1 MRTFAQMVATR
12 AHWLAL
18 PIACLLLFPSPWMW
32 LGFLGAP
39 VIWGC
44 RWIAR
49 GAPFPASVV
58 NLPLTILLAMVA
70 FGFAIT
76 PAPDLAIATAGQ
88 VIAGVTIFFVLTDYL
103 DSSKHLW
110 NIASALVLF
119 GVALALVAP
128 FTVSWSANKLFG
140 LPAFYEAWW
149 PHLAEETNP
158 NILAGALAPI
168 VPIALALIAQGERRQ
183 RMLGAIA
190 LAPILLILLLLQSR
204 GAVFGLAMG
213 LIVWLA
219 LYNRWVLPFV
229 PFGILAILA
238 INNAMGAVSFTNLF
252 YGETGTGSPGT
263 LFQRQDL
270 WLQSLF
276 LIRQS
281 PVFGIGLSGYPHLAP
296 VTWPNSPAQP
306 GGSPNHAHNLF
317 LQVALD
323 TGVLGLA
330 AFVAILVLAWRTVW
344 SARHSQPQRHL
355 TIALCASWVVLI
367 VHGLGDVIVWG
378 TAKSSIV
385 LWVLLAMA
393 FRIES
398 KG

>member
-1 MRTFAQMVATR
+1 MQKLAQTVSAH

-18 PIACLLLFPSPWMW
+18 PIALLLLFPSPWMW
-32 LGFLGAP
+32 LGFLAAP
-39 VIWGC
+39 VLWLA
-44 RWIAR
+44 RWRAH
-49 GAPFPASVV
+49 GTPFPATVL
-58 NLPLTILLAMVA
+58 NLPLVIFLTMVA
-70 FGFAIT
+70 FGFALT
-76 PAPDLAIATAGQ
+76 PAPDLALATVGQ
-88 VIAGVTIFFVLTDYL
+88 LIAGVTIFFALIDYL
-103 DSSKHLW
+103 DEPQHIWIVTSSL
-110 NIASALVLF
+110 AML
-119 GVALALVAP
+119 GVAFALVAP

-168 VPIALALIAQGERRQ
+168 VPIALALVVQGERRRQ
-183 RMLGAIA
+183 ILGAVA
-190 LAPILLILLLLQSR
+190 LAPILLILILLQSR
-204 GAVFGLAMG
+204 GAIFGLAIG
-213 LIVWLA
+213 LVVWLA

-238 INNAMGAVSFTNLF
+238 INNAMGAVSLANLF
-252 YGETGTGSPGT
+252 YGETNTGSPGT
-263 LFQRQDL
+263 LLQRQDL

-281 PVFGIGLSGYPHLAP
+281 PVFGIGLSGYPRLAP
-296 VTWPNSPAQP
+296 TAWPNSPTQP

-317 LQVALD
+317 LQLALD

-330 AFVAILVLAWRTVW
+330 AFTAMLWLALRSVW
-344 SARHSQPQRHL
+344 AARQVQTHRHL
-355 TIALCASWVVLI
+355 AIALFASLIVLI

-385 LWVLLAMA
+385 MWVLLAMA
-393 FRIES
+393 LKIET
-398 KG
+398 KV